1 MTEDDFL
8 GSFDSLFD
16 DFDTAPTPEELEKQ
30 AQEEDLK
37 NERVLLEGLAT
48 WLLHSHP
55 IDRWQFYGN
64 RSQHTLHM
72 EENLLKRLDVWLEKY
87 AANCQEKDQLGH
99 RRLFQLARHQ
109 DTLYQWLSQQKPP
122 PKALAHYIYLCVPLP
137 WTMDALTLAW
147 RANTPS
153 IRVYLKMFGSQ
164 ASEKLK
170 GMLPWQEDIS
180 LNDLNIYGLQ
190 QRALSLA
197 FSSPNPTTQE
207 EGNAKNHLATA

>member
-30 AQEEDLK
+30 AQEECLK

-72 EENLLKRLDVWLEKY
+72 EENLLKRLDIWLEKY
-87 AANCQEKDQLGH
+87 AASCQEKDQLG
-99 RRLFQLARHQ
+99 RGRLFQLARHE
-109 DTLYQWLSQQKPP
+109 DTLYQWLSQQNPP
-122 PKALAHYIYLCVPLP
+122 PKTLARYIYLCIPLP

-147 RANTPS
+147 RANAPS

-164 ASEKLK
+164 ASEKLE
-170 GMLPWQEDIS
+170 GMTRQVS

-207 EGNAKNHLATA
+207 EGNAKNDLATA

>member
-1 MTEDDFL
+1 MTEDDFDL
-8 GSFDSLFD
+8 DDFD
-16 DFDTAPTPEELEKQ
+16 DIFFKFDTAPARTPEELEKQ
-30 AQEEDLK
+30 AQEECLK

-72 EENLLKRLDVWLEKY
+72 EENLLKRLDIWLEKY
-87 AANCQEKDQLGH
+87 AASCQEKDQLGR
-99 RRLFQLARHQ
+99 RRLFQLARHD
-109 DTLYQWLSQQKPP
+109 DTLYQWLSQQNPP
-122 PKALAHYIYLCVPLP
+122 PKTLARYIYLCIPLP

-147 RANTPS
+147 RANAPS

-164 ASEKLK
+164 ASEKLE
-170 GMLPWQEDIS
+170 GMTSYIS
-180 LNDLNIYGLQ
+180 LNDLNIHGLQ